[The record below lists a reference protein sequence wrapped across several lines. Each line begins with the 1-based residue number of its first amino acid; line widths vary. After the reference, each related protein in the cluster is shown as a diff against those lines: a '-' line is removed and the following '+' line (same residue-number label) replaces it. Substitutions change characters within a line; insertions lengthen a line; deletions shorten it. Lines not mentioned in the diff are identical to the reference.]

1 MTDASSSTDAKALLE
16 QLQAFFAQ
24 GTRAIALR
32 CAQGGKLDARLLD
45 GNQGLSYELA
55 LANADLL
62 AARALVDKGAQVSSL
77 DAALGLAFASEAFD
91 GVLGRLET
99 IFLEC
104 GIDDAALRAL
114 GASDAARRLRSA
126 AGSMAALARLGRAVA
141 EADGEIGDVALDEDT
156 AMARDAFRRFAADVV
171 APEAEKIHRHDLT
184 VPESLLQPM
193 REMGVFGLSIPEE
206 FGGSAPGGRENTP
219 MMIAVTEALSEAS
232 LAAAGSLI
240 TRPEILSRALMA
252 GGTPEQKALWL
263 PRIAAGEPLCAIG
276 ITEPDYGSDVASL
289 SLRGTKTQG
298 GWLLSGA
305 KTWCTFA
312 GKAGLLMAVTRTHPD
327 RSLGHRGLS
336 LLLVEKPS
344 YDGHEFT
351 YVQDGGGRLHGRAIP
366 TIGYRGMHSFDLAF
380 EDFFVPDANVVG
392 GEAGL
397 GKGFYFTMAGMVGGR
412 MQTAA
417 RACGVMRAALKTA
430 VRYAGDRRVFGAPL
444 AGYPLTQVKFARMAA
459 RLAACRHLTYAVGN
473 LLEDGH
479 GRMEAS
485 LVKLF
490 ACRSAEAITR
500 EAPQIHGGMGYAEET
515 AASRYF
521 VDARVLSIF
530 EGAEETLALKVIAR
544 SLLEDALGR
553 LAEAGKLRDAA
564 IAVSEAQRQTLSLL
578 DDLRDALTRRLS
590 PDEPTPRQAD
600 IPRLERADYRGR
612 VWATRARPWVDR
624 LASAWLIRRFIDP
637 SARIVWLAS
646 PADCE
651 ADWLGFDFDGATF
664 SHVGTKVTFETLL
677 ASFGLEDDRALTRL
691 GEVVHCLDVGGLPV
705 PEAPGIEQLL
715 ARLRAS
721 ESDDDAL
728 LVRACEVFDWLLKS
742 YEEKTT

>member
-45 GNQGLSYELA
+45 DNQGLSYELA

-298 GWLLSGA
+298 GWLLNGA

-351 YVQDGGGRLHGRAIP
+351 YVQDGGGGRLHGRAIP

-397 GKGFYFTMAGMVGGR
+397 GKGFYLTMAGMVGGR
-412 MQTAA
+412 IQTSG
-417 RACGVMRAALKTA
+417 RALGVMRAALTA
-430 VRYAGDRRVFGAPL
+430 AIRYAKDRRVFDAPL
-444 AGYPLTQVKFARMAA
+444 ADYQLTQIKIARMAA
-459 RLAACRHLTYAVGN
+459 RFAACRYLAYAIG
-473 LLEDGH
+473 EQIDRGE

-490 ACRSAEAITR
+490 ACRSAESVTR
-500 EAPQIHGGMGYAEET
+500 EAQQIHGGMGYAEET
-515 AASRYF
+515 PVSRYF

-544 SLLEDALGR
+544 SLL
-553 LAEAGKLRDAA
+553 
-564 IAVSEAQRQTLSLL
+564 
-578 DDLRDALTRRLS
+578 
-590 PDEPTPRQAD
+590 
-600 IPRLERADYRGR
+600 
-612 VWATRARPWVDR
+612 
-624 LASAWLIRRFIDP
+624 
-637 SARIVWLAS
+637 
-646 PADCE
+646 
-651 ADWLGFDFDGATF
+651 
-664 SHVGTKVTFETLL
+664 
-677 ASFGLEDDRALTRL
+677 
-691 GEVVHCLDVGGLPV
+691 
-705 PEAPGIEQLL
+705 
-715 ARLRAS
+715 
-721 ESDDDAL
+721 DDAL
-728 LVRACEVFDWLLKS
+728 ARG
-742 YEEKTT
+742 